1 MGQEKSSSNTTS
13 SKIFSLWRDLF
24 QPAGGEHKNKKN
36 FYLLLIL
43 LLGII
48 LMFAGPL
55 LSAPKEAELIKEEIE
70 IQPRDIDFET
80 DLARALERILEHI
93 DGISDVQVL
102 INYAGSKEGVYA
114 RSHDES
120 TRITLEVDREGGTR
134 EIEEINRREDQ
145 VVLRDGGG
153 GEEGLLLKEI
163 MPEIKG
169 VLVVARG
176 AENSYLR
183 LEVVRAIQSVLN
195 LPVHRI
201 ALLPYGS

>member
-1 MGQEKSSSNTTS
+1 MGQENSSNSTS
-13 SKIFSLWRDLF
+13 NKILSLWRDLF

-36 FYLLLIL
+36 LFLLLIL

-48 LMFAGPL
+48 LMFIGPL
-55 LSAPKEAELIKEEIE
+55 LSAPQEVEFVKEKVEAL
-70 IQPRDIDFET
+70 PRGVDYET

-93 DGISDVQVL
+93 DGISDVQVF
-102 INYAGSKEGVYA
+102 INFAGSKEGVYA

-120 TRITLEVDREGGTR
+120 TRTTLEVDREGGTR

-145 VVLRDGGG
+145 VLLRDGGG
-153 GEEGLLLKEI
+153 GEEALLLKEI
-163 MPEIKG
+163 MPEING

>member
-1 MGQEKSSSNTTS
+1 MGQESSSKSTS
-13 SKIFSLWRDLF
+13 SKILSLWRDLF
-24 QPAGGEHKNKKN
+24 QPEGGEHKNKKKL
-36 FYLLLIL
+36 FLLLIL
-43 LLGII
+43 LLGIV
-48 LMFAGPL
+48 LMFAGPFL
-55 LSAPKEAELIKEEIE
+55 AAPQKEMIKEEIMV
-70 IQPRDIDFET
+70 QPRDNLFDT

-93 DGISDVQVL
+93 DGISDVQVF

-120 TRITLEVDREGGTR
+120 IRNTLEMDREGGTR

-145 VVLRDGGG
+145 VLLRDGGG
-153 GEEGLLLKEI
+153 GEEALLLKEI

-201 ALLPYGS
+201 AFLPYGS